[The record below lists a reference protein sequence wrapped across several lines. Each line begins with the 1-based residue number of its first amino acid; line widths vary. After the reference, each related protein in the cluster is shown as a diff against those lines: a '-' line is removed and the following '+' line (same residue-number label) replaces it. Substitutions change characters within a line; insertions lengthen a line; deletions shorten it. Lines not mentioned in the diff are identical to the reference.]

1 MTRRIFHSLAL
12 ALLLACAPALAQTQ
26 QQVSVA
32 VKVIEFQTGR
42 DLETGLSAYFREGLT
57 NAYGT
62 VVNRDGAIN
71 TADITFPTSSTSGIT
86 VFLDRIS
93 NAYGNIEVVLQ
104 ALEDQNRAFILSRP
118 RAMVPVGE
126 ATPTV
131 IETVQRIPYEDTK
144 VFGATAKQITS
155 FRDAGVYL
163 NVQALEVI
171 DDDGNKTTTHDTFIN
186 LQLTARVNEQGQRIT
201 VALDDQ
207 LADSG
212 NIFNNTSS
220 AISVPEFVSRE
231 ITTNV
236 WVTHGQVLIL
246 GGLYRNSVSRDIESV
261 PFLKQTEDFVN
272 STAQR
277 ILPFSTPDLPVTA
290 SIGNRRVDEAR
301 RELVFIVRAE
311 LWQPSQIV
319 ADEFGFFDEEG
330 EFDGEGEPEDE
341 ESSSPTD
348 VISDVLR
355 GITRLPGSVAEGISG
370 DEGDSAINQLGQEP

>member
-1 MTRRIFHSLAL
+1 MNK
-12 ALLLACAPALAQTQ
+12 LACHIAVLAVALSSSVAGAQPQ

-42 DLETGLSAYFREGLT
+42 DLETGLSAYFREGIT

-62 VVNRDGAIN
+62 VVSSDGAIN

-155 FRDAGVYL
+155 FRDAGVFL
-163 NVQALEVI
+163 SVQALEVI
-171 DDDGNKTTTHDTFIN
+171 DDDGDKTTTNDTFIN
-186 LQLTARVNEQGQRIT
+186 LQLTARVNEEGQRIT
-201 VALDDQ
+201 VALDDDI
-207 LADSG
+207 ADSG

-231 ITTNV
+231 IITNV
-236 WVTHGQVLIL
+236 WVTHKQVLIL
-246 GGLYRNSVSRDIESV
+246 GGLYRNAVSRDIESV

-277 ILPFSTPDLPVTA
+277 FLPFSAPDVPVTA
-290 SIGNRRVDEAR
+290 SIGNRRVDENR
-301 RELVFIVRAE
+301 RELVFLVRAE

-319 ADEFGFFDEEG
+319 ADEFGFLEEG
-330 EFDGEGEPEDE
+330 EFEGEGEPEARDP
-341 ESSSPTD
+341 SSPTD

-355 GITRLPGSVAEGISG
+355 GITRLPGSVAEGLSG
-370 DEGDSAINQLGQEP
+370 EQSDSAINQLGQEP